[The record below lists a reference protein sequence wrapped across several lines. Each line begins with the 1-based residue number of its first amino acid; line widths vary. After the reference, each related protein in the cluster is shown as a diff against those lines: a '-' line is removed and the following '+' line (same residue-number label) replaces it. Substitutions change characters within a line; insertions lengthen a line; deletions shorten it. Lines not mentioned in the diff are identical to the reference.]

1 MMLHFIRTKDK
12 KVNYLFVHL
21 NLCIALALGLVVFI
35 SGIETAVN
43 NEVISHIDD
52 ILLLLQMLNVYEWII
67 CLACL

>member
-1 MMLHFIRTKDK
+1 MLHFIRTKDR

-43 NEVISHIDD
+43 NEVISYIDD
-52 ILLLLQMLNVYEWII
+52 IVTDITTNAECV
-67 CLACL
+67 

>member
-1 MMLHFIRTKDK
+1 MLHFIRTKDR

-43 NEVISHIDD
+43 NEVTSYIDD
-52 ILLLLQMLNVYEWII
+52 MLLLLLMLNVYE
-67 CLACL
+67 

>member
-1 MMLHFIRTKDK
+1 MLHFIRTKDK

-43 NEVISHIDD
+43 NEVISYIDD
-52 ILLLLQMLNVYEWII
+52 IVIDITTNAE
-67 CLACL
+67 CT

>member
-1 MMLHFIRTKDK
+1 MKTSCAYIMLHFIRTKDK

-43 NEVISHIDD
+43 NEVISYIDNIVVD
-52 ILLLLQMLNVYEWII
+52 ITTNAE
-67 CLACL
+67 CA